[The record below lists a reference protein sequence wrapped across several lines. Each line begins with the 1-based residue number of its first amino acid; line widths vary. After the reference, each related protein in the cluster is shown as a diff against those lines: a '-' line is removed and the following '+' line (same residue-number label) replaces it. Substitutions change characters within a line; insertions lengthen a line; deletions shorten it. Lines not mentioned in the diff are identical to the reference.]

1 ERVEELRG
9 GDAVISFVCE
19 CADLDCRE
27 RIDLTAAEYE
37 HVRAAPTR
45 FVVRPGHERPS
56 VERVVRRAGH
66 YLVIEKQ
73 GEAGEAAAA
82 TIRETPRRTRVRAPG
97 RRRRAP
103 APRRPTAARRPRRF
117 AAPPT
122 RPWSR
127 RAPGTP
133 SPRSRRRARG
143 ARRVRVGTPAAR
155 PAGNAVR
162 SE

>member
-1 ERVEELRG
+1 MPYALRVAENENVFRRVNERVEELRG

-82 TIRETPRRTRVRAPG
+82 DDPRN
-97 RRRRAP
+97 
-103 APRRPTAARRPRRF
+103 
-117 AAPPT
+117 
-122 RPWSR
+122 S
-127 RAPGTP
+127 
-133 SPRSRRRARG
+133 
-143 ARRVRVGTPAAR
+143 
-155 PAGNAVR
+155 
-162 SE
+162 